1 MNKKLLTYFL
11 LLFLAVAMPSCSND
25 NDNDEP
31 GSSVE
36 DLIVGVW
43 KMYYDPK
50 YPDEDDY
57 EMLKLKDDGTYIRIM
72 EEGAGY
78 PYREYGTY
86 LIRKSS
92 LYRNKYILTLI
103 NSDNSYYPK
112 ALQIVSISKN
122 KLVLRYEGSSEGES
136 TKNETY
142 EYTRVE

>member
-25 NDNDEP
+25 NDEP
-31 GSSVE
+31 ESSVE

-50 YPDEDDY
+50 YPDEY
-57 EMLKLKDDGTYIRIM
+57 EMLKLKDDGTYILIA

-103 NSDNSYYPK
+103 NSDNNDPDD
-112 ALQIVSISKN
+112 LLIVSISKN
-122 KLVLRYEGSSEGES
+122 KLVLRDEGLFEGDDPDDDI
-136 TKNETY
+136 Y

>member
-31 GSSVE
+31 ESSVE

-43 KMYYDPK
+43 KMYYDPE
-50 YPDEDDY
+50 YPDEY
-57 EMLKLKDDGTYIRIM
+57 EMLKLKDDGTYILIA

-92 LYRNKYILTLI
+92 LYPNKYILTLI
-103 NSDNSYYPK
+103 NDK
-112 ALQIVSISKN
+112 QVIEQALAFQIVSISKN